1 MNKLV
6 AALRY
11 RGTPFAPP
19 AWIRRTDIAER
30 LLTPSKITAWLD
42 CAHYLWLRDQ
52 VDSGLLDPPPS
63 TFSAFAQLLL
73 DKGLSHEH
81 ACLADY
87 REQGKSVLEV
97 PGRADRESFAAWTAR
112 IGNPFDDGCDV
123 VYQMPFVH
131 DGVRGIAD
139 FVIRVVDPGTG
150 AVCYEPVD
158 AKLARTEAKPGHVLQ
173 LCFYADAIEAL
184 TGTRPQRM
192 HLWLGSGRI
201 ESLRVDDFSPY
212 WRRLRGQLTRALA
225 AGPGTDTVPQ
235 PCPHCEFCEF
245 NPLCEAGWR
254 AEDSLIFVAGI
265 GQSDIAALDEVDV
278 HTLAQLAE
286 HTEPVRTI
294 RAARLDRLLGQAAL
308 QVQARLV
315 SAAPP
320 PFTVIAA
327 GDDPVWGRGFEQLP
341 KPDEGDVFIDFE
353 GHPFW
358 RADVGLFFLFGA
370 LQRDADRQWRYRSW
384 WAHDR
389 DQEAAAVEQFVD
401 YLTQRREQFPDM
413 HAYHYNHTERSSLE
427 SLTQTHC
434 VAQSELAELVETG
447 FFVDLL
453 VVARNSIQA
462 GTESYG
468 LKSLERLTDFQRS
481 HDIDQGA
488 GAVLQYERF
497 MADGDTGELDSI
509 AVYNEDD
516 VRATMALRD
525 WLIDQRPADTV
536 WRASGLEPGRGTPEL
551 DEQVTRLHEFDPGTA
566 EHFLGYVLGYWH
578 RERLA
583 YLAPKIAQLQGDSA
597 CLLDDPDVITGLRPI
612 GLVERHGKRGK
623 LKYPGMRFAFPPQE
637 LNGWPPHGGAAMFL
651 DPDGAPQ
658 YPVVDRLD
666 LDAGEL
672 DLVWNEE
679 FQKFAHTPNSVVMND
694 WVSPKP
700 KPEVLS
706 EFADTILDGGGVN
719 PVTLALL
726 RRDPPGFIPGG
737 GPRGGRFTDDL
748 DDMTRWVNDLDAG
761 CAAVQGPPGT
771 GKTYSAAHLVHA
783 LIVNGKRVGIT
794 ATSHVAIDNVLR
806 EVLRV
811 FADNGDT
818 DLLSAVR
825 KPDSGGTQSVD
836 GITYRGDNKACA
848 KSKYNLVAGTTWLF
862 ASPAMRNCPVDVL
875 LIDEAGQLS
884 LADALAAS
892 TSAGNLVLLGDPLQ
906 LPQVAQAVH
915 PEGSGRSVLEHILGD
930 EVTMPGDRGV
940 FLSQTRRMHPDVCA
954 FISDEIYEGRL
965 VSHSDCER
973 QSTVAGT
980 GLRWL
985 IADHQG
991 CGTSCPQEADLIAEE
1006 IARLIGTPW
1015 TNFKGEQNPLAASD
1029 FMVVAPFN
1037 DQVRTI
1043 VDRLGRDERT
1053 RDVPVGTVDKFQGR
1067 QAAVVFFSM
1076 TTSSGDELTR
1086 GADFLFSRNRLNVA
1100 ISRARCLAYLVC
1112 TDALLDTRARTV
1124 EDMRLV
1130 GTLNAFV
1137 ERAQHGMPDS
1147 VS

>member
-1 MNKLV
+1 MGFAV
-6 AALRY
+6 AAS
-11 RGTPFAPP
+11 T
-19 AWIRRTDIAER
+19 WIRRTDIAER

-42 CAHYLWLRDQ
+42 CAHYLSLRTQ
-52 VDSGLLDPPPS
+52 VDAGLLDPPAS
-63 TFSAFAQLLL
+63 TFSAFAEMLLG
-73 DKGLSHEH
+73 KGLSHED
-81 ACLADY
+81 ACLSDY
-87 REQGKSVLEV
+87 RERGGSILDV
-97 PGRADRESFAAWTAR
+97 PRRADREAFAAWTAR
-112 IGNPFDDGCDV
+112 IGNPFDDGWDV

-139 FVIRVVDPGTG
+139 FVIRVVDPDTG
-150 AVCYEPVD
+150 AVGYEPVD
-158 AKLARTEAKPGHVLQ
+158 AKLARSQAKPGHVLQ
-173 LCFYADAIEAL
+173 LCFYADAIGAL
-184 TGTRPQRM
+184 TGTRPRRM
-192 HLWLGSGRI
+192 HLWLGSGRL

-225 AGPGTDTVPQ
+225 AGPDVDTVGQ

-245 NPLCEAGWR
+245 NPVCEAQWR
-254 AEDSLIFVAGI
+254 AEDALTFVAGI
-265 GQSDIAALDEVDV
+265 RPTDIAALAEVDIA
-278 HTLAQLAE
+278 TLAQLADRSDPVE
-286 HTEPVRTI
+286 HI
-294 RAARLDRLLGQAAL
+294 RDQRLGQLAGQAAL
-308 QVQARLV
+308 QVQARL
-315 SAAPP
+315 APTAPP

-341 KPDEGDVFIDFE
+341 KPNDGDVFIDFE

-358 RADVGLFFLFGA
+358 RVDTGLFFLFGA

-389 DQEAAAVEQFVD
+389 DQEAAAVEAFVD
-401 YLTQRREQFPDM
+401 YLIQRREQFPDM

-427 SLTQTHC
+427 SLTQAHC

-481 HDIDQGA
+481 HDIDKGA

-497 MADGDTGELDSI
+497 MADGDPDELDSI

-536 WRASGLEPGRGTPEL
+536 WRASSLEPDPGIPEL

-566 EHFLGYVLGYWH
+566 EHFLGYVLGYWR
-578 RERLA
+578 REWFA
-583 YLAPKIAQLQGDSA
+583 YLAPKMAQLQGDSPRQ
-597 CLLDDPDVITGLRPI
+597 LDDPDTITGLRPI
-612 GLVERHGKRGK
+612 GLVDRYGKRGK
-623 LKYPGMRFAFPPQE
+623 LKDPAMRFAFPPQE
-637 LNGWPPHGGAAMFL
+637 LTGWTSRGGAVIFL
-651 DPDGAPQ
+651 DPDGAPR
-658 YPVVDRLD
+658 YPGVDRLD
-666 LDAGEL
+666 LATGEL
-672 DLVWNEE
+672 DLVWNQALQELG
-679 FQKFAHTPNSVVMND
+679 HLPNSVVMHD
-694 WVSPKP
+694 WVPPKP
-700 KPEVLS
+700 KPQALS
-706 EFADTILDGGGVN
+706 DFADALLDGGDVN

-726 RRDPPGFIPGG
+726 RRDLPRFTPGG

-771 GKTYSAAHLVHA
+771 GKTYSAAHLIHA
-783 LIVNGKRVGIT
+783 LIAGGKRVGVT

-825 KPDSGGTQSVD
+825 KPAQNGERPFTD
-836 GITYRGDNKACA
+836 IAYGDNKACA
-848 KSKYNLVAGTTWLF
+848 KSHYNLVAGTTWLF
-862 ASPAMRNCPVDVL
+862 ASEAMRDQPVDVL

-892 TSAGNLVLLGDPLQ
+892 GSAGNLVLLGDPLQ

-930 EVTMPGDRGV
+930 EATMPDDRGV
-940 FLSQTRRMHPDVCA
+940 FLSQTRRMHPDVCG

-965 VSHSDCER
+965 ASHPDCER

-985 IADHQG
+985 VADHQN
-991 CGTSCPQEADLIAEE
+991 CSTSCPQEAGLIAEQ
-1006 IARLIGTPW
+1006 ITRLIATPW
-1015 TNFKGEQNPLAASD
+1015 TNFDGEQTPLTAAD

-1037 DQVRTI
+1037 DQVGTI

-1076 TTSSGDELTR
+1076 TTSCGDEMTR

-1112 TDALLDTRARTV
+1112 TDALLDTRARTI
-1124 EDMRLV
+1124 EDMRLI

-1137 ERAQHGMPDS
+1137 ERAQGHPVVEIPLEDGTLFT
-1147 VS
+1147 